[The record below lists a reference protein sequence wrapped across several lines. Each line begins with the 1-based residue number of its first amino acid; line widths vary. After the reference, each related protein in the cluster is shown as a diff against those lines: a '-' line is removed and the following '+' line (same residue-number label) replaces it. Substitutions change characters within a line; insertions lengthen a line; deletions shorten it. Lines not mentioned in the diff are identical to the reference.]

1 MTYVRRSGVE
11 LPDRPVLI
19 VGVEGWIDPGYAAAA
34 AVASLNEQFDVR
46 TFCVFDTDEFMD
58 HRARRPRV
66 RISDGVRGRV
76 YWPGPRLR
84 VGTDSHGVGVAMLI
98 GPEPDYHWQ
107 QFASEIRD
115 LVRELGTRL
124 IVGLG
129 AFPTATPHTRP
140 IVVSSTASDADLA
153 RRVGFM
159 PGLRD
164 RPARMIDVI
173 GSYCSDLGIPS
184 VGLSARVPHYVE
196 TSPFPAAS
204 VALLD
209 ALGTLTGLTIDT
221 AGLRR
226 AAETTR
232 KQLDE
237 LIAESEE
244 HTTMVQQLEAQHDA
258 SSSDIVNDD
267 HVPTGDEIAEELER
281 YLRGDLQ

>member
-1 MTYVRRSGVE
+1 MTYARRSVE
-11 LPDRPVLI
+11 LPEHPVLV

-34 AVASLNEQFDVR
+34 AVASLLEQFDTR
-46 TFCVFDTDEFMD
+46 TFCVFDTDEFID

-66 RISDGVRGRV
+66 RIKDGVRGRV

-84 VGTDSHGVGVAMLI
+84 VGTDGNGRGVALLV

-107 QFASEIRD
+107 EFAGEVRD

-140 IVVSSTASDADLA
+140 IIVTSTASERGLA
-153 RRVGFM
+153 RQVGFM
-159 PGLRD
+159 PGIRD

-173 GSYCSDLGIPS
+173 GAYCADVGVPS
-184 VGLSARVPHYVE
+184 IGLSARVPHYVE
-196 TSPFPAAS
+196 TSPYPEAS

-209 ALGTLTGLTIDT
+209 ALAAVSGLTVDT

-226 AAETTR
+226 ASETTR

-258 SSSDIVNDD
+258 SRSEVVSNER
-267 HVPTGDEIAEELER
+267 VPTGDEIAEELER